1 MKKVLL
7 ILIVLFVT
15 PILFSE
21 KDWDPKEHW
30 KENIRYINEDIE
42 DLKEWL
48 EDEDNEDIVLNINSQ
63 IELKE
68 LMLSIIIEALEMD
81 KKDYE
86 SLEMSFRLLKSK
98 EHILFIEV
106 KLLEAKD
113 REELSDAD
121 NNEIELLIKLIDIKK
136 KMLELQ
142 EEEVETE
149 KQLRKIHKQR
159 KIHELKKELEELEN
173 N

>member
-7 ILIVLFVT
+7 VLIVLFVT
-15 PILFSE
+15 PLIFCE

-30 KENIRYINEDIE
+30 KESLEYINEDIE

-48 EDEDNEDIVLNINSQ
+48 EDEDNENIVKNINSQ

-68 LMLSIIIEALEMD
+68 MMLSIINEALEMD

-86 SLEMSFRLLKSK
+86 SVEMKFKLLKSK

-113 REELSDAD
+113 REELSESD
-121 NNEIELLIKLIDIKK
+121 NNEIELLIDLMDIKK
-136 KMLELQ
+136 KILELQ
-142 EEEVETE
+142 EVEVKIEED
-149 KQLRKIHKQR
+149 LRKMHKKR
-159 KIHELKKELEELEN
+159 KIQELKEELEALEE
-173 N
+173 